1 MLSSN
6 KSWKKRN
13 HFISSWRRLPVNLAS
28 STRKFQNTILRLSRP
43 KQERHCQ
50 LCVTLSKPTTIFL
63 MSEAWLRK
71 VEISLLGSFPPFG
84 QIKLDIM
91 DLSCIEINLH
101 GNIFR
106 ITKDP
111 NAKEL
116 REELTGL

>member
-1 MLSSN
+1 MLSSD

-13 HFISSWRRLPVNLAS
+13 HFISSWRRLPINLAWS
-28 STRKFQNTILRLSRP
+28 IRKFHNTIPRLSRP

-50 LCVTLSKPTTIFL
+50 LFVALSKPTTIFQ

-71 VEISLLGSFPPFG
+71 VKISQLGSFPPFG
-84 QIKLDIM
+84 QIELDIM

-106 ITKDP
+106 ITEDP

-116 REELTGL
+116 RDELTGL